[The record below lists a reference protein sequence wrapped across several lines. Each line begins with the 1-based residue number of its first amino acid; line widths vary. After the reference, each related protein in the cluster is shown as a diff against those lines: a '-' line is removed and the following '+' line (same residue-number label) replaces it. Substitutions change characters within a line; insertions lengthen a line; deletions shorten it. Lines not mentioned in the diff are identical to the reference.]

1 MGEVFVARRTGA
13 GAFEKKVA
21 LKVLLPH
28 LAHDREFVER
38 FFDEARLV
46 ARMNHPNIVQIF
58 DVGETDGRPWLA
70 MALVEAVSLLK
81 LIRAHSEKQELVP
94 LPMARLIATGLLEGL
109 AYA

>member
-1 MGEVFVARRTGA
+1 MGEGFVARRTGA

-28 LAHDREFVER
+28 LAHDREFVDR

-58 DVGETDGRPWLA
+58 DVGETEGRPWLA
-70 MALVEAVSLLK
+70 RALVEGVSRQRFELQLDERHQK
-81 LIRAHSEKQELVP
+81 LP
-94 LPMARLIATGLLEGL
+94 LPLARLIATGL
-109 AYA
+109 